1 MQYSE
6 ARQGRLFILRL
17 EDGEIVHEA
26 IEEFARKKTIRAAAV
41 IAVGGADG
49 GSRLVV
55 GPEEGR
61 SRPIHPLEHVLED
74 VHEVAGVGTI
84 FPNGDGEPVLHM
96 HVASGRRDK
105 TVTGCVRAGVKVWHV
120 LEIILIEIVDTG
132 ARRLKDTQTGFE
144 LLTIG

>member
-6 ARQGRLFILRL
+6 AKQGRLFVIRL
-17 EDGEIVHEA
+17 EDGEIVHET

-41 IAVGGADG
+41 IAVGGADQ

-55 GPEEGR
+55 GPEEAR
-61 SRPIHPLEHVLED
+61 SRPVHPLEHVLED

-84 FPNGDGEPVLHM
+84 FPDSEGKPVLHM
-96 HVASGRRDK
+96 HVAGGRKDK
-105 TVTGCVRAGVKVWHV
+105 TVTGCVRNGVKVWHV
-120 LEIILIEIVDTG
+120 MEIILIEIVDTP

-144 LLTIG
+144 LLTN